1 MLGSFF
7 QAYAKKPETVF
18 VSFIKVLSNFA
29 RNSEVADLS
38 ISWTIDTCDI
48 GTFIQVKTKAML
60 FSEERLFLGMCI
72 CWFSSLN
79 VC

>member
-18 VSFIKVLSNFA
+18 VSFINVLSNFA

-48 GTFIQVKTKAML
+48 GTSIQVKTKAML

-72 CWFSSLN
+72 C
-79 VC
+79 